1 MIYLSFRTWGIREKI
16 ISDQSCTMTRPP
28 RVKKTK
34 SNPNSNTEKKNCWII
49 KKNFSVSCTPTLHT
63 HTHAHAQDK
72 KTLLFL
78 YARDSLSLSYSESV
92 YTLTT
97 YPHLFSLFFSRCTSL
112 VTFSLHTHARRQ
124 REKNGIKERAQKKG
138 IFLFFIT

>member
-34 SNPNSNTEKKNCWII
+34 SNPNSTHKKTKNCLII

-63 HTHAHAQDK
+63 HAHTHAQEK
-72 KTLLFL
+72 KPCSFSMPET
-78 YARDSLSLSYSESV
+78 LSLSYSESV

-112 VTFSLHTHARRQ
+112 VTFSLHTHAQRQ